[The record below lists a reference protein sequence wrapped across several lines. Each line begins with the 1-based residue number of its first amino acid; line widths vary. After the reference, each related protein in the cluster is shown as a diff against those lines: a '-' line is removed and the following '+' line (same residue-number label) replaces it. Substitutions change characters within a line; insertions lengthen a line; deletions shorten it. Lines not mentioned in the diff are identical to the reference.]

1 MAGET
6 QDAMQNDTLV
16 KADLRNF
23 ERAKDERA
31 PWESLYREIDERFPN
46 GAGGFLQS
54 SPGARRGEDNFDTT
68 HITSNGRF
76 SAAMAAITVPEEK
89 QYIRL
94 RFADPDL
101 MKIRAVKLWCERT
114 SQRLYDIRYAARTG
128 FGVSA
133 HEDFDQLGR
142 YGTSLVWSDALATRG
157 LRYRT
162 LHLSECY
169 IDVDEAGLV
178 DTVFRH
184 MKRTA
189 RQCEQLFGGLDALT
203 PKMRAVLAE
212 PGKEHTEFEI
222 VHIACPNTEWDAER
236 LDWRRMPIAS
246 RYLALD
252 EKMYL
257 RRAGFF
263 TMPIS
268 CSRHTTSPMEKY
280 GRSPAINKLPAIH
293 GVNQMRRTT
302 LRAAHKAVDPALVYY
317 DDDGITS
324 LSTRPGGLT
333 GGLVNENGQIL
344 VARMPGGEAGLPW
357 AENELEHERSEI
369 RSEFLEDFY
378 KILTD
383 PNSRMTTTEVLEVM
397 GKQGVLVRPYASRY
411 RTEKQVPMCDRDLDL
426 AIRNGQV
433 EPFPAEVVEARAWP
447 VTEYDNPLAAMAKA
461 EEAGRTMRFVEV
473 LTPWAQADPGVFDY
487 VDTDEMIPGLGDA
500 IGVPARY
507 VRSKEQ
513 VAEIRKQRAEAEEMA
528 AGVDAL
534 GTIAGATKDFA
545 QANQISEAA

>member
-1 MAGET
+1 MAGEA

-23 ERAKDERA
+23 ERAKQDRS
-31 PWESLYREIDERFPN
+31 PWEGLYREIDERFPN

-54 SPGARRGEDNFDTT
+54 TPGARRGEDNFDTT
-68 HITSNGRF
+68 HITANGRF

-128 FGVSA
+128 FGVAA

-142 YGTSLVWSDALATRG
+142 YGTSLVWSDALASQG

-169 IDVDEAGLV
+169 IDTDEAGLV

-203 PKMRAVLAE
+203 PKMRKALEE

-257 RRAGFF
+257 RRAGFH

-302 LRAAHKAVDPALVYY
+302 LRAAHKAVDPALVYF

-333 GGLVNENGQIL
+333 GGLVNEAGQIL

-357 AENELEHERSEI
+357 ADNELNHERSEI

-426 AIRNGQV
+426 AIRNEQV
-433 EPFPAEVVEARAWP
+433 EPFPAEVVEAGAWP

-487 VDTDEMIPGLGDA
+487 VDTDEMIPGLADA

-507 VRSKEQ
+507 VRDKGQ
-513 VAEIRKQRAEAEEMA
+513 VAAMRQQRAEAEETA
-528 AGVDAL
+528 AGVTAIGD
-534 GTIAGATKDFA
+534 IAGAAKDFA

>member
-1 MAGET
+1 MAGEA

-23 ERAKDERA
+23 ERAKQDRS

-46 GAGGFLQS
+46 GAGGFMHS

-68 HITSNGRF
+68 HITANGRF

-128 FGVSA
+128 FGVAA

-142 YGTSLVWSDALATRG
+142 YGTSLVWSDALASQG

-169 IDVDEAGLV
+169 IDTDEAGLV

-203 PKMRAVLAE
+203 PKMRKALEE

-257 RRAGFF
+257 RRAGFH

-333 GGLVNENGQIL
+333 GGLVNEAGQIL

-357 AENELEHERSEI
+357 ADNELNHERSEI

-433 EPFPAEVVEARAWP
+433 EEFPAEVLEAGAWP

-487 VDTDEMIPGLGDA
+487 VDTDEMIPGLADA

-507 VRSKEQ
+507 VRDKSQ
-513 VAEIRKQRAEAEEMA
+513 VAAMRQQRADAEEAA
-528 AGVDAL
+528 AGVSAIGD
-534 GTIAGATKDFA
+534 IAGAAKDFA